1 MSNRQRRPDTA
12 YTPNLPSEHV
22 ERIRRWHEEGLRA
35 AQAEAGVDGQTFDYL
50 GLTLHVPPHVQPI
63 YGMSYL
69 LGEAVLAEVR
79 RGERVLDMGTGCGVN
94 GILAARAGADVL
106 ALDVNPEAV
115 RAARE
120 NARRHGVV
128 DRLEVR
134 SSDVF
139 DAVDP
144 AADGPFDV
152 MVFDPPFRWFQPRD
166 LLEVAT
172 ADPGYR
178 ALTRFVWEA
187 RLYLSDRGRLLVF
200 FGSSGDLSYLQR
212 LVAEEGFG
220 TEVLARETLEKDGER
235 IEYVTYRLTP

>member
-1 MSNRQRRPDTA
+1 
-12 YTPNLPSEHV
+12 
-22 ERIRRWHEEGLRA
+22 
-35 AQAEAGVDGQTFDYL
+35 
-50 GLTLHVPPHVQPI
+50 
-63 YGMSYL
+63 
-69 LGEAVLAEVR
+69 
-79 RGERVLDMGTGCGVN
+79 MGTGCGVN

-139 DAVDP
+139 EALDP

-152 MVFDPPFRWFQPRD
+152 MVFDPPFRWLEPRD

-178 ALTRFVWEA
+178 ALTRFVREA
-187 RLYLSDRGRLLVF
+187 SLYLSDRGQLLVF

-235 IEYVTYRLTP
+235 IEYVTYHLTP